1 MLATFFIRIPQKTA
15 DEGNYLLLSEIS
27 SKQNFFFFPITVL
40 ARASELVY
48 KIVFPN
54 INPFVGM

>member
-1 MLATFFIRIPQKTA
+1 MLTTFFIRIPQKTA

-27 SKQNFFFFPITVL
+27 SKQNFFFPITVL
-40 ARASELVY
+40 AQASELVY